1 MALLAAIVTIVGL
14 GLFIFSI
21 RGLFKWK
28 GRRKRALLLLA
39 GTIVITPLAVGTL
52 ALIDDFQEQAAFEK
66 SGFSSKAEFQ
76 VASDAGYQ
84 TKSEYDAYLVRQD
97 EKRKQAE
104 AAQAAKAVEQKQK
117 EEEQRR
123 VAAEKEAKCKQE
135 LQCWGDK
142 NLFAAAVACDD
153 LIERFAKYSHEWTDG
168 MLEPKFS
175 HFRWKDRDSGI
186 VTFIGDKI
194 RFQNG
199 FGAWSNMIYE
209 CDFEPVSSMVVDV
222 RVQQGRL

>member
-84 TKSEYDAYLVRQD
+84 TKSGYDAYLAQQE

-104 AAQAAKAVEQKQK
+104 AERVAQEAEARRI
-117 EEEQRR
+117 EEEKRKA
-123 VAAEKEAKCKQE
+123 AAEKEAQCKKN

-153 LIERFAKYSHEWTDG
+153 VIERHAKYSHEWTDG

-175 HFRWKDRDSGI
+175 HLRWKNRDKGI

-199 FGAWSNMIYE
+199 FGAWSNMVYE
-209 CDFEPVSSMVVDV
+209 CDFEPVSSIVIDV